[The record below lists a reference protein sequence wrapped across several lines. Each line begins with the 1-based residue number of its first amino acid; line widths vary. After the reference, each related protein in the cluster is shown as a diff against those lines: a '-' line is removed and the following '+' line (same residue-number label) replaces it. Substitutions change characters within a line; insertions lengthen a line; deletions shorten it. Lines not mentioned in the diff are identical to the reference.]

1 MNDLW
6 MTYPDGGGVLMH
18 DLWMTYPDGG
28 VFVDV
33 AATGQHVGQLGR
45 NEGGVDVV
53 VHRVS
58 AGNVH
63 LGNVHLPVQ
72 LDPPLEQSTVT
83 P

>member
-1 MNDLW
+1 
-6 MTYPDGGGVLMH
+6 MTYL
-18 DLWMTYPDGG
+18 DGG

-33 AATGQHVGQLGR
+33 AAAGQHVGQLGR
-45 NEGGVDVV
+45 NEGGVNVV
-53 VHRVS
+53 VHGIF

-83 P
+83 PLAICRNGNNSDCL